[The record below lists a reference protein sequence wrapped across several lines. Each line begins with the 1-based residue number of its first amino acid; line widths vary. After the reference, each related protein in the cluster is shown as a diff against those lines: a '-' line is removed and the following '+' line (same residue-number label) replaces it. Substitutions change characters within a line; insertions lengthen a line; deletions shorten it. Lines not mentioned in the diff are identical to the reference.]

1 MLKYG
6 VIGFGYWGPNL
17 VRVLNTAERSM
28 VRYVCDARDHRRE
41 LAERMYPTTKVV
53 TDHREL
59 LADPD
64 VDVIA
69 IATPVST
76 HSQLAMEALE
86 AGKHVFVEKP
96 LTATSEEARQV
107 VEMARATNRTVFVD
121 HTFVYTEAV
130 RKIADLIDNQEL
142 GELLY
147 YDSTRVNLGL
157 FQHDVNVIWDLVVHD
172 LAILDRITLHPPT
185 SVMAIASSPIPN
197 QHESIAYVT
206 LFYEKN
212 FIAHVHASWLS
223 PVKIRQALIGG
234 TRRMIVYDDLEPSEK
249 IKIYDKGVE
258 LVHDPAESYALQVG
272 YRSGD
277 MVSPMINPYEALAN
291 AVNHAN
297 ASFLEGVQPITNGD
311 TGYQVVRIL
320 EAANQSAQQGG
331 RRIDLT

>member
-1 MLKYG
+1 MLQYG

-17 VRVLNTAERSM
+17 VRVLSTAERSM
-28 VRYVCDARDHRRE
+28 VKYVCEARDHRRE
-41 LAERMYPTTKVV
+41 LVAKMYPMAKVI
-53 TDHREL
+53 TDYREL
-59 LADPD
+59 LEDPD
-64 VDVIA
+64 VDVVA

-76 HSQLAMEALE
+76 HSRLAVEALE

-96 LTATSEEARQV
+96 LAATVEEASHILEKAQ
-107 VEMARATNRTVFVD
+107 AANRTVFVD

-130 RKIADLIDNQEL
+130 RKIANLIDNQEL

-172 LAILDRITLHPPT
+172 IAILDRISPNPPT
-185 SVMAIASSPIPN
+185 SVMAITSSPIPN

-212 FIAHVHASWLS
+212 FIAHIHASWLS
-223 PVKIRQALIGG
+223 PVKIRRTLIGG

-258 LVHDPAESYALQVG
+258 LVHDPAASYALQVG

-277 MVSPMINPYEALAN
+277 MVSPMINPYEALAT
-291 AVNHAN
+291 AVSHAN
-297 ASFLEGVQPITNGD
+297 ASFLEGVQPITSGN

-331 RRIDLT
+331 RRIDLA